1 LIAKIE
7 EYDMKK
13 VGDGLAAGNASWNF
27 KGEVAQGFDAHV
39 SKSVPLYYEGHQ
51 LIANLSDFFIKN
63 DSVCYEI
70 GCSTGELTLTLAK
83 HNESKSGARFIGIDV
98 EADMIKLATQKK
110 TQAQTENVNFE
121 VDDALQY
128 EFESADLIV
137 AYYTVQ
143 FIRPSK
149 RQVLIDNIYKKLN
162 WGGAFILFEK
172 VRANDARFQDIM
184 TSLYNDYKL
193 NQGYSPEEIFAK
205 SVSLKGVLEPFST
218 QANTDM
224 MKRAGFVDI
233 TSVMKYV
240 SFEGFLAIK

>member
-1 LIAKIE
+1 MI
-7 EYDMKK
+7 K
-13 VGDGLAAGNASWNF
+13 VGDGLAAGNANWNF
-27 KGEVAQGFDAHV
+27 KGEVARGFDAHV

-51 LIANLSDFFIKN
+51 LIAGLSDFFIKN

-83 HNESKSGARFIGIDV
+83 HNKAKSGASFVGIDV
-98 EADMIKLATQKK
+98 EPDMVQLAVQKK
-110 TQAQTENVNFE
+110 AQVKIENVDFHAE
-121 VDDALQY
+121 DALQY

-143 FIRPSK
+143 FVKPSQ
-149 RQVLIDNIYKKLN
+149 RQLLIDRIYEKLN

-193 NQGYSPEEIFAK
+193 AQGYSPQEIFAK

-218 QANTDM
+218 QGNIDLL
-224 MKRAGFVDI
+224 KRAGFVDI
-233 TSVMKYV
+233 ISVMKYIC
-240 SFEGFLAIK
+240 FEGFLAIK

>member
-1 LIAKIE
+1 
-7 EYDMKK
+7 MKK

-27 KGEVAQGFDAHV
+27 KGGVAQGFDAHV

-83 HNESKSGARFIGIDV
+83 HNGSKKGARFVGIDV
-98 EADMIKLATQKK
+98 EADMIKLAKQKK
-110 TQAQTENVNFE
+110 AQAKIENVNFE

-143 FIRPSK
+143 FIKPSQ

-162 WGGAFILFEK
+162 WGGAFIMFEK

-184 TSLYNDYKL
+184 TSLYNDYKIT
-193 NQGYSPEEIFAK
+193 QGYSPEEIFSK
-205 SVSLKGVLEPFST
+205 SASLKGVLEPFST
-218 QANTDM
+218 QGNVDM

-233 TSVMKYV
+233 ASVMKYV
-240 SFEGFLAIK
+240 SFEGFIAIK

>member
-1 LIAKIE
+1 
-7 EYDMKK
+7 MKK
-13 VGDGLAAGNASWNF
+13 VGDGLAAGNANWNF

-51 LIANLSDFFIKN
+51 LIAGLSDFFIKN

-83 HNESKSGARFIGIDV
+83 HNKAKSGARFIGIDV
-98 EADMIKLATQKK
+98 EPDMVQQAAQKK
-110 TQAQTENVNFE
+110 AQAKIENVDFDVE
-121 VDDALQY
+121 DALQY

-143 FIRPSK
+143 FVKPSQ
-149 RQVLIDNIYKKLN
+149 RQLLINRIYEKLN

-193 NQGYSPEEIFAK
+193 AQGYSPEEIFAK

-218 QANTDM
+218 QGNIDLL
-224 MKRAGFVDI
+224 KRAGFVDI
-233 TSVMKYV
+233 ISVMKYV
-240 SFEGFLAIK
+240 CFEGFLAIK

>member
-1 LIAKIE
+1 V
-7 EYDMKK
+7 KK

-27 KGEVAQGFDAHV
+27 KGEVAKGFDAHV
-39 SKSVPLYYEGHQ
+39 SKSVPLYYEGHH
-51 LIANLSDFFIKN
+51 LIANLSDFFINN

-70 GCSTGELTLTLAK
+70 GCSTGELTITLAK
-83 HNESKSGARFIGIDV
+83 HNESKIGARFIGIDV
-98 EADMIKLATQKK
+98 ETDMIKLAEQKEA
-110 TQAQTENVNFE
+110 QAKIENVNFE
-121 VDDALQY
+121 VADTIQY
-128 EFESADLIV
+128 EFERADLIV

-143 FIRPSK
+143 FIKPSQ
-149 RQVLIDNIYKKLN
+149 RQLLIDSIYKKLN

-193 NQGYSPEEIFAK
+193 IQGYSPEEIFAK

-218 QANTDM
+218 QGNVDM

-233 TSVMKYV
+233 ISVMKYV

>member
-1 LIAKIE
+1 
-7 EYDMKK
+7 MKK

-27 KGEVAQGFDAHV
+27 KGEVARGFDAHV

-51 LIANLSDFFIKN
+51 LIANLSDFFIN
-63 DSVCYEI
+63 NNSVCYEI
-70 GCSTGELTLTLAK
+70 GCSTGELTITIAK
-83 HNESKSGARFIGIDV
+83 HNESKPGARFIGIDV
-98 EADMIKLATQKK
+98 EPDMIKLAKQKEA
-110 TQAQTENVNFE
+110 QAKIENVNFE
-121 VDDALQY
+121 VADTIQY
-128 EFESADLIV
+128 EFERADLIV

-143 FIRPSK
+143 FIKPSQ
-149 RQVLIDNIYKKLN
+149 RQLLIDNIYKKLN

-184 TSLYNDYKL
+184 TSLYYDYKL
-193 NQGYSPEEIFAK
+193 IQGYSPEEIFAK

-218 QANTDM
+218 QGNVDM

-240 SFEGFLAIK
+240 CFEGFLAIK

>member
-1 LIAKIE
+1 
-7 EYDMKK
+7 MTK

-27 KGEVAQGFDAHV
+27 KGEVALGFDAHV
-39 SKSVPLYYEGHQ
+39 SKSVPFYYEGHQ

-70 GCSTGELTLTLAK
+70 GSSTGELTFTLAK
-83 HNESKSGARFIGIDV
+83 HNTDKHGARFVGIDV
-98 EADMIKLATQKK
+98 ESEMVELATKK
-110 TQAQTENVNFE
+110 KAQAKIENVDFKT
-121 VDDALQY
+121 DDALQF
-128 EFESADLIV
+128 EFENADMIV

-143 FIRPSK
+143 FIKPSQ
-149 RQVLIDNIYKKLN
+149 RQLLIDKIYEKLN

-184 TSLYNDYKL
+184 TSLYNDFKL
-193 NQGYSPEEIFAK
+193 AQGYSPEEIFAK

-218 QANTDM
+218 QGNIDLL
-224 MKRAGFVDI
+224 KRAGFVDI

-240 SFEGFLAIK
+240 CFEGFIAIK

>member
-1 LIAKIE
+1 
-7 EYDMKK
+7 MKK

-63 DSVCYEI
+63 DSLCYEI

-83 HNESKSGARFIGIDV
+83 HNATKFDARFIGIDV
-98 EADMIKLATQKK
+98 EADMIKLAKK
-110 TQAQTENVNFE
+110 KQAQAQTKNVNFE
-121 VDDALQY
+121 VEDALQY

-143 FIRPSK
+143 FIKPSQ
-149 RQVLIDNIYKKLN
+149 RQLLLDSIYKKLN

-193 NQGYSPEEIFAK
+193 TQGYSPEEIFAK

-218 QANTDM
+218 QANLDM

-233 TSVMKYV
+233 ISIMKYV
-240 SFEGFLAIK
+240 SFQGFLAIK